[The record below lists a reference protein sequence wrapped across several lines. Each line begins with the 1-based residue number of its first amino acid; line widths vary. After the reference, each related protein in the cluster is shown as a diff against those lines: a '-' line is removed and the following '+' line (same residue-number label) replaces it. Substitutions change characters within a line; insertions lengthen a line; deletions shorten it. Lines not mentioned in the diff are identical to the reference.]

1 MNNILFEPYVFEDMI
16 IDDNKQKYFYNQEF
30 KTKLFIINNFLKNA
44 YSEIRNKFNQYQV
57 TRQIGASAEEY
68 IFNEQKM
75 FRITFFDRQLRL
87 YLNSSNNN
95 LIDYSKKVGYEKI
108 NKLAIINDDETL
120 YQSLKLIEEVMV
132 EHNILLNKKYK
143 YYDFVSDI
151 TLKSSWQL
159 SLTRQKGKILNSSS
173 IEDINLL
180 SNKEA
185 LNCLVYEE
193 SLEPIDKTIVGYITI
208 GELSAAFNENYI
220 IDIKLL
226 KATNLIDEA
235 VTYLKVI
242 NGGKCYHKINVIAN
256 EYDIECLKM
265 IVLTGGN
272 AIKLI

>member
-1 MNNILFEPYVFEDMI
+1 MNNVLFEPYIFEEMI
-16 IDDNKQKYFYNQEF
+16 IDEKKQKYFYNQEF

-44 YSEIRNKFNQYQV
+44 YSEIRNKLNQYQI

-68 IFNEQKM
+68 IYNEQKI

-95 LIDYSKKVGYEKI
+95 LIDYSGNVGYEKI
-108 NKLAIINDDETL
+108 NKLVIVNDDESL
-120 YQSLKLIEEVMV
+120 SLALKLIEEAII
-132 EHNILLNKKYK
+132 EHDILLNKKYK

-159 SLTRQKGKILNSSS
+159 SLTKRKGEILNSSS
-173 IEDINLL
+173 MVDANLL
-180 SNKEA
+180 SNKEV